1 MHATA
6 ARWASASDV
15 LDGRRPTAYR
25 VPGAR
30 RRRLSQPG
38 GFVHSSRRSSPLF
51 ASVGDLA
58 LTASSAPAR
67 AQAVL
72 ETPSA
77 TVEVLGLK
85 RWTVQMLQDSLAA
98 RAPGTSLTSH
108 ACAAVLR
115 AKLGFADAAVVHF
128 GSGGRAKK
136 YVAITVIEP
145 QDLAR
150 VRYRPE
156 FADTLPEREAWHEA
170 AALLA
175 RDPGAFYLVLQ
186 EPAVLV
192 ARRGGS
198 APEPEPR
205 TPRRRRRAGARLPGL
220 ARPRDAAGCAAPAGP
235 PARAES
241 G

>member
-38 GFVHSSRRSSPLF
+38 GFVHSSRRSSPLC
-51 ASVGDLA
+51 ASVGALA
-58 LTASSAPAR
+58 LAASSAPAH

-98 RAPGTSLTSH
+98 RAPGTLLTSG
-108 ACAAVLR
+108 ARDREMRRAARRLLVSLR
-115 AKLGFADAAVVHF
+115 G
-128 GSGGRAKK
+128 
-136 YVAITVIEP
+136 
-145 QDLAR
+145 QDLGDDPR
-150 VRYRPE
+150 QW
-156 FADTLPEREAWHEA
+156 ADW
-170 AALLA
+170 
-175 RDPGAFYLVLQ
+175 V
-186 EPAVLV
+186 
-192 ARRGGS
+192 GS
-198 APEPEPR
+198 
-205 TPRRRRRAGARLPGL
+205 L
-220 ARPRDAAGCAAPAGP
+220 
-235 PARAES
+235 
-241 G
+241 